1 MSSSRN
7 FILCIIV
14 TSIATTSLMYAPQPI
29 IPTLAEYFHVPIHSA
44 SLIIS
49 FALLPLAIAPI
60 IYGYLLEKFSAKTII
75 VVSLFACFILQFFSC
90 FTYNFHLFLILRVIE
105 ALFFPAI
112 LTSLLTL
119 ATRCK
124 YLSVQKSVSLYVG
137 ATIGG
142 GLVGRIGGS
151 FFTEILSWQWSFAI
165 FGCCIFLCGIW
176 FIFLK
181 NIPGKHLH
189 NITVKNFIPFLKRK
203 RFLLIFGSIFFMFFA
218 FQAILATLPFA
229 FKYEGESKSDF
240 EIGLLYTGYIMGIM
254 VSFFAS
260 RIAELFNGRINAII
274 VGFLI
279 FGFSIIAMSS
289 LEFVII
295 FLFMFLFCIGSFT
308 IHSLS
313 SALLNSL
320 SNRQKGITNGLYLA
334 FYYSGGVIG
343 SYLPS
348 FYYTMFGWKS
358 LTLITGGIMFCI
370 GILLFYNRHLYED
383 L

>member
-1 MSSSRN
+1 MMD
-7 FILCIIV
+7 II
-14 TSIATTSLMYAPQPI
+14 TNM
-29 IPTLAEYFHVPIHSA
+29 
-44 SLIIS
+44 
-49 FALLPLAIAPI
+49 
-60 IYGYLLEKFSAKTII
+60 
-75 VVSLFACFILQFFSC
+75 
-90 FTYNFHLFLILRVIE
+90 LFLHLDLKFLVI
-105 ALFFPAI
+105 
-112 LTSLLTL
+112 
-119 ATRCK
+119 
-124 YLSVQKSVSLYVG
+124 
-137 ATIGG
+137 
-142 GLVGRIGGS
+142 
-151 FFTEILSWQWSFAI
+151 
-165 FGCCIFLCGIW
+165 
-176 FIFLK
+176 
-181 NIPGKHLH
+181 
-189 NITVKNFIPFLKRK
+189 
-203 RFLLIFGSIFFMFFA
+203 MFFA

-240 EIGLLYTGYIMGIM
+240 EIGLLYTGYIMGII

-279 FGFSIIAMSS
+279 FSFSIISMRS

-358 LTLITGGIMFCI
+358 LTLVTGGIIFCI